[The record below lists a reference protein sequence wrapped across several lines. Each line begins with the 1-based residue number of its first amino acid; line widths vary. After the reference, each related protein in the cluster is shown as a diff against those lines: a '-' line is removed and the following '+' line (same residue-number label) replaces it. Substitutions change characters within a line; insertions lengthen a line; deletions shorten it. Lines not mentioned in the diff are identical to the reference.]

1 MQRSWQFLCLALL
14 IGSLSLVG
22 CASTEEMPSETTET
36 TTTTTTPTT
45 NTTVMSFEDYK
56 PRLQCPKPKEQKEG
70 EEKFRCEAVIEMVIQ
85 SESEINGKSILIAVN
100 GDDAPITAGNFVD
113 LVERGVYDGLAFH
126 RVIRDPEP
134 FVAQG
139 GDPAGKDVNVPVS
152 ALGRGGFTDPATGV
166 RRDLPLEIKLAG
178 DETPTY
184 GQAKLDPSKV
194 VLKHEKGA
202 IAMARSQFPNSAS
215 AQFYFSLANHAF
227 LDGDYAVFGKVTE
240 GLDVMDKIQMG
251 DRIKSA
257 KVIEGADYLVK

>member
-22 CASTEEMPSETTET
+22 CASTDEMPTE

-45 NTTVMSFEDYK
+45 DTTITSFETYK
-56 PRLQCPKPKEQKEG
+56 PRLECPEPRG
-70 EEKFRCEAVIEMVIQ
+70 DEEFRCEAVIEMVIQ

-100 GDDAPITAGNFVD
+100 GADAPITAGNFVD

-126 RVIRDPEP
+126 RVIREPEP

-139 GDPAGKDVNVPVS
+139 GDPAGKDANVPVS

-166 RRDLPLEIKLAG
+166 RRDLPLEIKLDG

-184 GQAKLDPSKV
+184 GQATLDPSKV

-240 GLDVMDKIQMG
+240 GLDVMEQIQMG

>member
-22 CASTEEMPSETTET
+22 CASTDEMQTET
-36 TTTTTTPTT
+36 STTPATD
-45 NTTVMSFEDYK
+45 TTVTSFENYK
-56 PRLQCPKPKEQKEG
+56 PRLQCPEQKKQKEG
-70 EEKFRCEAVIEMVIQ
+70 EEEFRCEAVIEMVIQ

-100 GDDAPITAGNFVD
+100 GADAPITAGNFVD

-139 GDPAGKDVNVPVS
+139 GDPVGKDVNVPVS

-178 DETPTY
+178 DDTPTY

-240 GLDVMDKIQMG
+240 GLDVMEKIQMG